1 MNRQMKKMMAQ
12 AQKMQQGMMK
22 AQEELAEARI
32 EGSAGGGM
40 VKVTVTGQSEIKG
53 IHISPEVVDPED
65 VEMLEDMI
73 MAAVTD
79 AVEKSK
85 ALTEQKMSGFGIPG
99 GMGGMV

>member
-12 AQKMQQGMMK
+12 AQKMQQDMLK
-22 AQEELAEARI
+22 AQEELTAERI

-40 VKVTVTGQSEIKG
+40 VRVTVNGQSEIVG
-53 IHISPEVVDPED
+53 VSISPEAVDPED

-85 ALTEQKMSGFGIPG
+85 DLAAAKMGRLGVPG
-99 GMGGMV
+99 GLGGLM

>member
-12 AQKMQQGMMK
+12 AQKMQQDMLK
-22 AQEELAEARI
+22 AQEELAAERI

-40 VKVTVTGQSEIKG
+40 VKATVNGQSDI
-53 IHISPEVVDPED
+53 ISLSISPEAVDPED

-73 MAAVTD
+73 MAAIND

-85 ALTEQKMSGFGIPG
+85 DLAAKKMGNMGVPG
-99 GMGGMV
+99 GLGGLM

>member
-12 AQKMQQGMMK
+12 AQKMQQDMMK
-22 AQEELAEARI
+22 AQEELAEERI

-40 VKVTVTGQSEIKG
+40 VKVTVTGQSDVVG
-53 IHISPEVVDPED
+53 ISISPEAVDPED

-73 MAAVTD
+73 MAALND

-85 ALTEQKMSGFGIPG
+85 AYAQTKMAGFGIPG
-99 GMGGMV
+99 GLGGMM